1 MKRFNKVR
9 PLLYGGAIIIL
20 ANLMIQDD
28 WGLTLFSAI
37 AFVIGGLILPRIIT
51 FMSDNKKDSD
61 YK

>member
-1 MKRFNKVR
+1 MKIFNKIK

-20 ANLMIQDD
+20 ANLMLEND
-28 WGLTLFSAI
+28 WGLTLFSVI
-37 AFVIGGLILPRIIT
+37 AFVIGGLLLPKLIT